1 MIYEMNEPPHVWV
14 WLLAIPLSCK
24 LPVLVAVIQTLSR
37 LCQLYIIFIDPPV
50 SKQPTHQDF
59 MFSCRSRFLTR
70 ERINCILCY
79 YTKLSLN
86 KPSCVFPSCKNDLLM
101 IRTILILFYFSLEK
115 TNFFVY
121 MSLSV
126 TYLNCLFVYFF
137 PVSGQLNPK
146 EFLKTAKV
154 CLIK

>member
-70 ERINCILCY
+70 ERNNCILCY

-86 KPSCVFPSCKNDLLM
+86 KPSCMFPSCKN
-101 IRTILILFYFSLEK
+101 TSLIFFHFSLKK

-137 PVSGQLNPK
+137 PLSGQLNPK